1 MDEKTVLASVKTQ
14 VAVSPE
20 DDAFDEELIL
30 DILPVLSK
38 LNQLGVAINKY
49 DIDKNSK
56 WSDVLGS
63 TNTAVFGLIVE
74 YVGIS
79 VRQIFNPATS
89 SFLQKTLD
97 GRIDEL
103 SFRIIHGLEVND

>member
-1 MDEKTVLASVKTQ
+1 MDEKTVLSSVKTQ

-20 DDAFDEELIL
+20 DDAFDEELLL
-30 DILPVLSK
+30 DIMPVLSK
-38 LNQLGVAINKY
+38 LNQLGVIINKY
-49 DIDKNSK
+49 DIDKDTK
-56 WSDVLGS
+56 WSDVLVS
-63 TNTAVFGLIVE
+63 TNTPIFGLIAE

-103 SFRIIHGLEVND
+103 SFRIIHGLEVNV